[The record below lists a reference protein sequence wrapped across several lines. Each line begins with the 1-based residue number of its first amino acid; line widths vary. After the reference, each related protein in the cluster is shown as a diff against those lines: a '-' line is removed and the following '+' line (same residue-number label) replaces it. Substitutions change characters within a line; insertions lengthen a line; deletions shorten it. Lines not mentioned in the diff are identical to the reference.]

1 MITGGSNEYQVN
13 NENFPI
19 CDASVSSKST
29 KKNGNHDTKKKVSVN
44 SSISYSQNSSLK
56 SDNVT
61 FHSTIIKHL
70 TCYIH
75 YKIKLEWFTSSFF
88 SLCNL
93 WSCKT
98 TKSRCNSSSL
108 YKLALACSWDV
119 SAWYKLTRP

>member
-1 MITGGSNEYQVN
+1 MNTGGSNEYLVK

-19 CDASVSSKST
+19 LASVSSKST
-29 KKNGNHDTKKKVSVN
+29 KKTVIMIRKRKCRL
-44 SSISYSQNSSLK
+44 ILLYLIARICLK

-61 FHSTIIKHL
+61 FHPTIIKHL
-70 TCYIH
+70 TCYIQ

-119 SAWYKLTRP
+119 SAWYKLTCP